1 MLPSTRTPGMLKT
14 GIWRPGR
21 NRPAEFAHDEAPP
34 QEGRDALALVE
45 EAMKSAGREL
55 TFAPLEEIA
64 DMTLEG
70 IENDEFWI
78 YAESG
83 QSMAPVRLESMMNK
97 TPPDYMRQ
105 ATQFTPRAR

>member
-1 MLPSTRTPGMLKT
+1 
-14 GIWRPGR
+14 
-21 NRPAEFAHDEAPP
+21 
-34 QEGRDALALVE
+34 
-45 EAMKSAGREL
+45 MKNAGREL

-105 ATQFTPRAR
+105 ATQFTPRR

>member
-34 QEGRDALALVE
+34 QEGRDALKLVE
-45 EAMKSAGREL
+45 EAMKSAGREMN
-55 TFAPLEEIA
+55 FAPLDEIA

-70 IENDEFWI
+70 IKNDDFWI

-83 QSMAPVRLESMMNK
+83 QANAQVRVDSMLQK

-105 ATQFTPRAR
+105 ASQFTPRAR

>member
-1 MLPSTRTPGMLKT
+1 
-14 GIWRPGR
+14 
-21 NRPAEFAHDEAPP
+21 
-34 QEGRDALALVE
+34 
-45 EAMKSAGREL
+45 
-55 TFAPLEEIA
+55 
-64 DMTLEG
+64 MTLEG

-105 ATQFTPRAR
+105 ATQFTPRR